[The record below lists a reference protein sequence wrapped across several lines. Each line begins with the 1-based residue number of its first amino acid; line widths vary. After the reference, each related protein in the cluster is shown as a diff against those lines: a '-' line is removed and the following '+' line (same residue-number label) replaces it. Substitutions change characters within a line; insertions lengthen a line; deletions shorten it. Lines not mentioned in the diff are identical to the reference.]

1 MTDDGPTKGD
11 TMICQT
17 EFGPPKFNAAIPEK
31 ARRAI
36 NATKEEYL
44 TVINLGTEIPRFPT
58 IFGRIREPRNEPMS
72 SGSYSPSC
80 SEPKSLPTTA
90 QVGVVCWFWACYTC
104 ICALRSCLYS
114 AHWGCKS

>member
-58 IFGRIREPRNEPMS
+58 IFGRIREPRNEPNWD
-72 SGSYSPSC
+72 GSYSLTVP
-80 SEPKSLPTTA
+80 EPKTISATV
-90 QVGVVCWFWACYTC
+90 QVGVVRRFWACYTY
-104 ICALRSCLYS
+104 ICVLRSCINSSHL
-114 AHWGCKS
+114 GCKS